1 MVSDDLTG
9 AGIMTISNFRRLYE
23 VFHGYE
29 RWFLFSILLNIVVA
43 GGTLAIPALSADLIN
58 NGIMKNNFSY
68 SLDVGILMLLAAVI
82 AGACQIGNAA
92 IAVWASEYSAHTLRT
107 REFEKI
113 QTLSFGN
120 IDRFRSS
127 DLLVR
132 LTTDVQNIK
141 VAIQQSVMNLM
152 QAPLL
157 LIGTVLIMAAMA
169 PALVWIMVVLLVL
182 LTVLLVVYFVIVE
195 PAFSRKQAEIDS
207 VNKALRETLTGIRVV
222 KAFVRQEYEI
232 TKFGQAA
239 ERLKHAAVRPQMVMS
254 YLMPTVFA
262 IAILGFG
269 AVYYFGGMQVLEG
282 TGLMIG
288 DVTSAAQY
296 ILILM
301 MPLLIIAIVLPF
313 ITQANASLKRIFEV
327 LDAVPEVSE
336 PENPAVI
343 SIDQVKGR
351 VEFEN
356 VTFAYRNADGEPEG
370 EVLTGINLVAKPGET
385 IGFLGA
391 TGCGKSSLVSLIPR
405 FYDVTGG
412 RITIDGVD
420 VRSISLETL
429 RSMVSV
435 CLQESVLFSGAI
447 SETIRFGKPSMTDD
461 EMFVAARSADVD
473 GFVQNIPELYDGKVA
488 RRGSNFS
495 GGQRQRLSIARA
507 LAQKP
512 KILILDDSTSAC
524 DVATEARIQDAI
536 TDMMAGTTKFIVA
549 QRISSV
555 ITADRIVLMNQ
566 GTIEA
571 TGTHAELL
579 SSSPLYQEIYESQLG
594 SGLQSGRN
602 AS

>member
-1 MVSDDLTG
+1 
-9 AGIMTISNFRRLYE
+9 MTKSNFKRLFQ
-23 VFHGYE
+23 VFQGYE
-29 RWFLFSILLNIVVA
+29 WWFFLSILLNIIVA
-43 GGTLAIPALSADLIN
+43 GGTLAIPALSAALID

-68 SLDVGILMLLAAVI
+68 SLDVGVLMLLAALI

-92 IAVWASEYSAHTLRT
+92 IAVYASEYCAHSLRT
-107 REFEKI
+107 NEFEKI
-113 QTLSFGN
+113 QSLSFGN
-120 IDRFRSS
+120 IDKFRSS

-132 LTTDVQNIK
+132 LTTDVQNVK
-141 VAIQQSVMNLM
+141 TAIQQSVMNLM

-157 LIGTVLIMAAMA
+157 LIGTILIMAVMA
-169 PALVWIMVVLLVL
+169 PALVWIMIVLLVL
-182 LTVLLVVYFVIVE
+182 LTIILVLYFVIVE

-239 ERLKHAAVRPQMVMS
+239 DSLKHAAIRPQMVMS

-262 IAILGFG
+262 ISLLGFG
-269 AVYYFGGMQVLEG
+269 AVYYFGGVQVLEG
-282 TGLMIG
+282 TGLKIG

-327 LDAVPEVSE
+327 LDALPEVPEPEMPTAIDVS
-336 PENPAVI
+336 
-343 SIDQVKGR
+343 QVKGR
-351 VEFEN
+351 VVFEN
-356 VTFAYRNADGEPEG
+356 VSFAYRNKEGQPEG
-370 EVLTGINLVAKPGET
+370 EVLADINLVAQPGET

-412 RITIDGVD
+412 SVTIDGMD
-420 VRSISLETL
+420 VRSISLSTL
-429 RSMVSV
+429 RSLVSV
-435 CLQESVLFSGAI
+435 CLQESVLFSGTI
-447 SETIRFGKPSMTDD
+447 SDTIRFGNPSMTDD
-461 EMFVAARSADVD
+461 AMIVAARSSDVD
-473 GFVQNIPELYDGKVA
+473 GFVQNIPEQYEGNVA

-524 DVATEARIQDAI
+524 DVATEARIQDSIA
-536 TDMMAGTTKFIVA
+536 DMMAGTTKFIVA

-555 ITADRIVLMNQ
+555 ITADRIVLLNQ
-566 GTIEA
+566 GRIEA

-579 SSSPLYQEIYESQLG
+579 ATNPLYQEIYESQLG
-594 SGLQSGRN
+594 SGLQSGG
-602 AS
+602 SES